1 MQVQGKNK
9 AVEIRRIKRERLSQ
23 QRENRADKQGNGQ
36 VVVDFDF
43 IFIHFRKGGDK
54 GGQNAGVGYRQ
65 NEIADNHN
73 EEGADKKCG
82 GSLNGFVFIKA
93 AAAVSFAEE
102 GGTGVGNKHDA
113 QSNDC
118 DIGRKEQGTGNCR
131 QHDVCTAAE
140 LKLTVFEFF
149 VAERAVEQ
157 KAESPSGPAPFF
169 VVAVFKDN
177 VADENG
183 GKDDNADA
191 GLYEINQSRN
201 PQRTQVDQFT
211 GQFFFERFVDINVKI
226 GCQNLGVQ
234 GRTAE
239 FVFVIVNVKAVFSD
253 FHFWPFNGCAG

>member
-102 GGTGVGNKHDA
+102 GGTGVGNSMMLRA
-113 QSNDC
+113 
-118 DIGRKEQGTGNCR
+118 T
-131 QHDVCTAAE
+131 TATLAGKSRVQA
-140 LKLTVFEFF
+140 LAASMTY
-149 VAERAVEQ
+149 
-157 KAESPSGPAPFF
+157 APP
-169 VVAVFKDN
+169 
-177 VADENG
+177 
-183 GKDDNADA
+183 
-191 GLYEINQSRN
+191 LS
-201 PQRTQVDQFT
+201 
-211 GQFFFERFVDINVKI
+211 
-226 GCQNLGVQ
+226 
-234 GRTAE
+234 
-239 FVFVIVNVKAVFSD
+239 
-253 FHFWPFNGCAG
+253 